1 MFGQLSAR
9 NSLRDL
15 INLLKAHSKK
25 LFHLGIGK
33 SVTLSNLA
41 KATEKR
47 KSDIFKEFAVYMI
60 RIASQ
65 KRIKDV
71 LLLEGSVFA
80 FDSSTID
87 LCLNLFDW
95 AEFRSTKSGIKLH
108 ILYDVE
114 LQIPAFFLITNAKG
128 HDSKVMNEIP
138 YQSGAYYIFDRAC
151 NAFKWLNLIH
161 QTKAYFIVRAKR
173 NL

>member
-41 KATEKR
+41 KANKKR

-71 LLLEGSVFA
+71 L
-80 FDSSTID
+80 
-87 LCLNLFDW
+87 
-95 AEFRSTKSGIKLH
+95 
-108 ILYDVE
+108 
-114 LQIPAFFLITNAKG
+114 
-128 HDSKVMNEIP
+128 
-138 YQSGAYYIFDRAC
+138 
-151 NAFKWLNLIH
+151 
-161 QTKAYFIVRAKR
+161 
-173 NL
+173 